1 MTLLAEKIPE
11 AYLLVV
17 LNGIIGIFQ
26 NRFSYIWDQ
35 ASECLATLIRRHSR
49 VVWDKLICYFQQWL
63 CLLDQPDKEIAE
75 SSDEL
80 NGVLACAVIIFLSFI
95 ISFKIIVFPMFF
107 FSRLVTIFRRP
118 QLSFLF
124 Q

>member
-1 MTLLAEKIPE
+1 MVLLSEKIPE

-35 ASECLATLIRRHSR
+35 ASECLASLIRRHSR

-63 CLLDQPDKEIAE
+63 FVLDQPDRETVE

-80 NGVLACAVIIFLSFI
+80 HGMLSCAIMIF
-95 ISFKIIVFPMFF
+95 
-107 FSRLVTIFRRP
+107 
-118 QLSFLF
+118 
-124 Q
+124 